1 MKLYKSLLFGLLMC
15 GFAACDTSDLE
26 RDIDSLKDRVEDYE
40 AQVQK
45 LNEDMNIIRVL
56 LDGNKTITEWSL
68 EGDNYVLKLSNGE
81 TVTLTPGVVGENY
94 PSITIGE
101 NGNWFIG
108 GNDSGVRAVA
118 QDGEDALFTPQFK
131 IENGNWWVN
140 YENGKADAWIDLGV
154 PATGT
159 SSSATSPVQSVDTS
173 DANVFKITLSDG
185 QTYSIPVIQDL
196 VCEITEPVLKKG
208 EMWMIGGE
216 ATLKVKVNIKPG
228 DIIRPVVPADW
239 KAEIMTDYAGLTGEQ
254 TLDVKVTP
262 PASASKCVVAMEVN
276 RGVNTVTDEIVA
288 RTEISSYWD
297 EYQAGFDV
305 IVGDENGVCMVINKS
320 DVSLPVKHI
329 TTSSSAEEKTI
340 NAAGIYFVDSDV
352 EGVTHKRFG
361 ISSLIIIGNNADKQ
375 SKLSLP
381 SDNDYFNLASTG
393 KGLLLKNM
401 ELDLTGYNKEYVI
414 NEGGNEAT
422 FDYVLFDGCKF
433 KMKGTNNVNFLSVPE
448 KTNIHITSIG
458 FYKNK
463 VRVPASEKGVNL
475 VSLTNKSG
483 VKFTGYERFVC
494 EQNVFYS
501 PQKESG
507 CFNFSLFQ
515 ANLNETKMEVV
526 PDMIVN
532 NNTFVNL
539 FSLNGMLRARMK
551 NVTSNANLLWNDY
564 DADKSRSWIIAVK
577 RSDSSLP
584 SDLGDMNLLENTVFD
599 QTAKGKSWMMFHSN
613 GYRPDNYGDYTF
625 NYLDKDPFEVF
636 DIEHGIFKVSAA
648 YEGIGASLD

>member
-352 EGVTHKRFG
+352 EGVTHKRSG

-433 KMKGTNNVNFLSVPE
+433 EMKGTNNVNFLSVPE

>member
-433 KMKGTNNVNFLSVPE
+433 EMKGTNNVNFLSVPE

>member
-1 MKLYKSLLFGLLMC
+1 MKLYKSLLLGLLMC

-26 RDIDSLKDRVEDYE
+26 RDIDSLKDRVTDYE

-94 PSITIGE
+94 PSIMIGE

-108 GNDSGVRAVA
+108 GNDSGVRAIA
-118 QDGEDALFTPQFK
+118 KDGEDALFTPQFK

-140 YENGKADAWIDLGV
+140 YENGKADAWKDLGV

-185 QTYSIPVIQDL
+185 QIHSIPVIQDL

-239 KAEIMTDYAGLTGEQ
+239 KAEITTAYAGLTGEQ

-305 IVGDENGVCMVINKS
+305 VIGNTNGVSMVINKS
-320 DVSLPVKHI
+320 KVSLPVKHI
-329 TTSSSAEEKTI
+329 TISSSDEDKKI
-340 NAAGIYFVDSDV
+340 AANGIYFVDSDV
-352 EGVTHKRFG
+352 DGVSYDRFG
-361 ISSLIIIGNNADKQ
+361 ISDLIIIGNNADKQ

-381 SDNDYFNLASTG
+381 SNDDYFNLASTG
-393 KGLLLKNM
+393 KGLLLKNI
-401 ELDLTGYNKEYVI
+401 ELDLTAYSKDYVI

-433 KMKGTNNVNFLSVPE
+433 ELKGTSNVNFLSIPK

-475 VSLTNKSG
+475 VSLTNDTDA
-483 VKFTGYERFVC
+483 KFTGYERFVC

-501 PQKESG
+501 PQEGNG

-515 ANLNETKMEVV
+515 ANLNEKKMEAI
-526 PDMIVN
+526 PDMVVN

-539 FSLNGMLRARMK
+539 FSTNGMMRSRMV
-551 NVTSNANLLWNDY
+551 NITSNANLIWNDY
-564 DADKSRSWIIAVK
+564 DSDKSRSWIIAVK
-577 RSDSSLP
+577 QSDTTLP
-584 SDLGDMNLLENTVFD
+584 SDLGNLELSKNTIFD
-599 QTAKGKSWMMFHSN
+599 QTAEGGAWMMFHSN

-625 NYLDKDPFEVF
+625 NYLETDPFEVF
-636 DIEHGIFKVSAA
+636 DIGNGDFKVSSA
-648 YEGIGASLD
+648 YEGIGASLN

>member
-239 KAEIMTDYAGLTGEQ
+239 KAESMTDYAGLTGEQ

-433 KMKGTNNVNFLSVPE
+433 EMKGTNNVNFLSVPE

>member
-15 GFAACDTSDLE
+15 GFAACDTTDLE

-81 TVTLTPGVVGENY
+81 TVTLAPGAVGENY

-118 QDGEDALFTPQFK
+118 QEGEDALFTPQFK

-140 YENGKADAWIDLGV
+140 YENGKADAWKDLGV
-154 PATGT
+154 QAIGT
-159 SSSATSPVQSVDTS
+159 PSSATSPVQLVDTS

-228 DIIRPVVPADW
+228 DMIRPVVPADW
-239 KAEIMTDYAGLTGEQ
+239 KAEITTDYAGLTGEQ
-254 TLDVKVTP
+254 TLEVKVKT
-262 PASASKCVVAMEVN
+262 PASASKCVVAVEVN

-305 IVGDENGVCMVINKS
+305 VVGDENGVCMVINKS

-401 ELDLTGYNKEYVI
+401 ELDLTSYNKEYVI

-433 KMKGTNNVNFLSVPE
+433 EMKGTNNVNFLSVPE

-501 PQKESG
+501 PQKGSG

-515 ANLNETKMEVV
+515 ANLNETKMEVI
-526 PDMIVN
+526 PDMVVN

-539 FSLNGMLRARMK
+539 FSSNGMLRARMK

>member
-208 EMWMIGGE
+208 EMWTIGGE

-433 KMKGTNNVNFLSVPE
+433 EMKGTNNVNFLSVPE